1 MKPTTWFLLAAFLLG
16 TTASALAQ
24 HTIKGKGQGDML
36 EKMKSELELSDQ
48 QVADWKALNET
59 LSDQRRELM
68 SDRDMSRE
76 DRMAAMQELRAER
89 EAGLSDILSEE
100 QYAKYEQMKMEA
112 REEFS
117 TRMQGRKAEMQQKVI
132 EELELNDDQV
142 TSWERLNED
151 YSTQQRDILTDGNLS
166 REEKKA
172 ELQTLQNQKEADL
185 GAILTEEQMRQYEQ
199 MKSEMKENRP
209 KRKRLRRGRGQ

>member
-1 MKPTTWFLLAAFLLG
+1 
-16 TTASALAQ
+16 
-24 HTIKGKGQGDML
+24 ML